1 MAINQSSQYDVILD
15 AREDRCP
22 MPLLKAKMELSKMK
36 SGQILSVET
45 CDSGSL
51 KDIPQY
57 VDLVGYSLL
66 STNEN
71 DDIYTFVIQK
81 N

>member
-1 MAINQSSQYDVILD
+1 MHESDSKYDVILD

-22 MPLLKAKMELSKMK
+22 MPLLKAKMALSKMAV
-36 SGQILSVET
+36 GQSLLLMAS
-45 CDSGSL
+45 DAGSL

-57 VDLVGYSLL
+57 VELVGFTLL
-66 STNEN
+66 SMGEN
-71 DDIYTFVIQK
+71 NDVYSFVIQK

>member
-1 MAINQSSQYDVILD
+1 MAIDQSDQYDVILD

-22 MPLLKAKMELSKMK
+22 MPLLKAKLLLNKMAI
-36 SGQILSVET
+36 GERLCIQA

-57 VDLVGYSLL
+57 VDLVGFSLL
-66 STNEN
+66 SVSEET
-71 DDIYTFVIQK
+71 DVYTFLIQK

>member
-1 MAINQSSQYDVILD
+1 MVNESKQYDVILD

-22 MPLLKAKMELSKMK
+22 MPLLKAKMALSKMEV
-36 SGQILSVET
+36 GGLLSIST

-57 VDLVGYSLL
+57 VSLMGFTLL
-66 STNEN
+66 SLTTDNGVF
-71 DDIYTFVIQK
+71 TFEIK
-81 N
+81 K

>member
-1 MAINQSSQYDVILD
+1 MHESDSKYDAILD

-22 MPLLKAKMELSKMK
+22 MPLLKAKMALSKMAV
-36 SGQILSVET
+36 GQSLLLMAS
-45 CDSGSL
+45 DAGSL

-57 VDLVGYSLL
+57 VELVGFTLL
-66 STNEN
+66 SMGEN
-71 DDIYTFVIQK
+71 NDVYSFVIQK

>member
-1 MAINQSSQYDVILD
+1 MAINHGSQYDVILD

-22 MPLLKAKMELSKMK
+22 MPLLKAKMALSKMK
-36 SGQILSVET
+36 TGESLSIAT

-66 STNEN
+66 STNDN
-71 DDIYTFVIQK
+71 DNTYTFVIQK